1 MIKIKRALI
10 SVADKQGLLNLANY
24 LDQMGVEIIS
34 TGGTA
39 NALKEA
45 GISVIPVSEVTN
57 FPEMLDGRV
66 KTLHP
71 NILAGILAQRIPE
84 HLQQLEVHKIE
95 PIDLVIINLYPF
107 AKTIAKPDVTLEEAI
122 ENIDIGGPTMLRAAA
137 KNYKYVGVVVSPARY
152 EELLMELKKNDGCLS
167 VEFSYKL
174 ACEVFAH
181 TAQYDSIIHQYLE
194 KDPFP
199 ANLNLN
205 YEKIFSLRYG
215 ENPHQQAGFYKDTQ
229 VTVPGIGNAKQLHGK
244 ELSYNNILDLDA
256 ALALARE
263 FEEDSAC
270 AIIKHN
276 NPCGVATGENQLT
289 AYKLAYETDPTSAFG
304 GIIGF
309 NQQVEKSTAEEIVK
323 TFIEAIIAPG
333 FSQEALE
340 ILKTKKDL
348 RLLEVAA
355 WQNYSPTAQTPLATQ
370 QVALRTVGGGGLL
383 VQDSDVQK
391 ITPQN
396 LKIVTKR
403 QPSPQEMKAM
413 LFGWKVAKHVKSNAI
428 VLAKEN
434 RTISIGAGQ
443 TSRVDSVKIAIN
455 KAGAGANAFGTIMAS
470 DAFFPF
476 RDGIDL
482 ADKVGVRA
490 VIQPG
495 GSIRDDEVINAADE
509 YAMTMIFTG
518 IRHFKH

>member
-1 MIKIKRALI
+1 MIKIKQALI
-10 SVADKQGLLNLANY
+10 SVSDKQGLLELANY

-39 NALKEA
+39 KTLKEA
-45 GISVIPVSEVTN
+45 GIAVIPVAEVTN
-57 FPEMLDGRV
+57 FPEMLDGRI

-71 NILAGILAQRIPE
+71 HIHAGILAERIPE
-84 HLQQLEVHKIE
+84 HLQQLEEHKIK
-95 PIDLVIINLYPF
+95 PIDLVVVNLYPF
-107 AKTIAKPDVTLEEAI
+107 AKTITKPDVELEEII
-122 ENIDIGGPTMLRAAA
+122 ENIDIGGPTMIRAAA

-152 EELLMELKKNDGCLS
+152 EELLLELKKNDGCLS
-167 VEFSYKL
+167 LELSYKL
-174 ACEVFAH
+174 ACEAFAH

-194 KDPFP
+194 KNPFP
-199 ANLNLN
+199 LHLNLS
-205 YEKIFSLRYG
+205 YEKVFPLRYG
-215 ENPHQQAGFYKDTQ
+215 ENPHQQAGFYKNTQ
-229 VTVPGIGNAKQLHGK
+229 ITLPGIGNARQLHGK
-244 ELSYNNILDLDA
+244 ELSYNNILDLDS
-256 ALALARE
+256 ALALVGE
-263 FEEDSAC
+263 FEEDFAC

-276 NPCGVATGENQLT
+276 NPCGVAVDEQQLT

-309 NQQVEKSTAEEIVK
+309 NRQVEKSTAEEIIK
-323 TFIEAIIAPG
+323 TFIEAIVAPG

-348 RLLEVAA
+348 RLLEVSA
-355 WQNYSPTAQTPLATQ
+355 WQNQGPLTTYHLPP
-370 QVALRTVGGGGLL
+370 ALRTVGGSGLL
-383 VQDSDVQK
+383 VQDNDLKK
-391 ITPQN
+391 IISQD

-434 RTISIGAGQ
+434 RTIGIGAGQ

-455 KAGAGANAFGTIMAS
+455 KTGSNAFGTIMAS

-495 GSIRDDEVINAADE
+495 GSLRDEEVIKAADE
-509 YAMTMIFTG
+509 YAMTMAFTG

>member
-1 MIKIKRALI
+1 MIKVKRALI
-10 SVADKQGLLNLANY
+10 SVADKQGLLHLANY
-24 LDQMGVEIIS
+24 LDQMGIEIIS

-71 NILAGILAQRIPE
+71 NIHAGILAQRIPE
-84 HLQQLEVHKIE
+84 HLKQLEEHKIQ

-107 AKTIAKPDVTLEEAI
+107 AKTIAKPDVMLEEAI
-122 ENIDIGGPTMLRAAA
+122 ENIDIGGPTMIRAAA

-152 EELLMELKKNDGCLS
+152 EELLLELKKNDGCLS
-167 VEFSYKL
+167 LELSYKL
-174 ACEVFAH
+174 ACEAFAH
-181 TAQYDSIIHQYLE
+181 TAQYDSIIHRYLE

-199 ANLNLN
+199 TNLNLS
-205 YEKIFSLRYG
+205 YEKVFPLRYG

-229 VTVPGIGNAKQLHGK
+229 ITIPGIGNAKQLHGK
-244 ELSYNNILDLDA
+244 ELSYNNILDLDS
-256 ALALARE
+256 ALALVGE
-263 FEEDSAC
+263 FEEDFAC

-276 NPCGVATGENQLT
+276 NPCGVAVDKNQST
-289 AYKLAYETDPTSAFG
+289 AYKLAYETDSTSAFG

-309 NQQVEKSTAEEIVK
+309 NRQVEKSTAEELVK

-348 RLLEVAA
+348 RLLEVSGG
-355 WQNYSPTAQTPLATQ
+355 QNYSPQSTSHLPF
-370 QVALRTVGGGGLL
+370 ALRTVGGGGLL

-391 ITPQN
+391 ITSQD

-403 QPSPQEMKAM
+403 QPSPQELRAM

-434 RTISIGAGQ
+434 RTIGIGAGQ

-455 KAGAGANAFGTIMAS
+455 KASSNAFGTIMAS

-495 GSIRDDEVINAADE
+495 GSIRDEEVINAANE
-509 YAMTMIFTG
+509 YAMTMAFTG

>member
-1 MIKIKRALI
+1 MIRVKRALI
-10 SVADKQGLLNLANY
+10 SVSDKQGLLTLANY
-24 LDQMGVEIIS
+24 LNQTGVEIIS

-45 GISVIPVSEVTN
+45 GITVIPVAEVTN

-71 NILAGILAQRIPE
+71 NIQAGILAQRTPE
-84 HLQQLEVHKIE
+84 HLKQLEEQKIK

-107 AKTIAKPDVTLEEAI
+107 ARTIAKPDVTLEEAI
-122 ENIDIGGPTMLRAAA
+122 ENIDIGGPTMIRAAA

-152 EELLMELKKNDGCLS
+152 EELLLELKKNDGCLS
-167 VEFSYKL
+167 LELSYKL
-174 ACEVFAH
+174 ACEAFAH

-194 KDPFP
+194 KDPLP
-199 ANLNLN
+199 IHLNLS
-205 YEKIFSLRYG
+205 YEKVSPLRYG
-215 ENPHQQAGFYKDTQ
+215 ENSHQQAGFYKNTQ
-229 VTVPGIGNAKQLHGK
+229 ITVPGIGNAKQLHGK
-244 ELSYNNILDLDA
+244 ELSYNNILDLDS
-256 ALALARE
+256 ALALVSE
-263 FEEDSAC
+263 FEEDFAC

-276 NPCGVATGENQLT
+276 NPCGVAVDGNQLT
-289 AYKLAYETDPTSAFG
+289 AYKLAYETDPISAFG

-309 NQQVEKSTAEEIVK
+309 NRQVEKSTAEEIIK

-340 ILKTKKDL
+340 VLKTKKDL
-348 RLLEVAA
+348 RLLEVSS
-355 WQNYSPTAQTPLATQ
+355 WQNHSSPGRLEACPTLL
-370 QVALRTVGGGGLL
+370 ALRTVGGGGLL
-383 VQDSDVQK
+383 VQTHDLKK
-391 ITPQN
+391 ISAQD

-403 QPSPQEMKAM
+403 QPSPQEIKAM
-413 LFGWKVAKHVKSNAI
+413 LFGWKVVKHVRSNAI
-428 VLAKEN
+428 VLVKEN
-434 RTISIGAGQ
+434 RTMGIGAGQ

-455 KAGAGANAFGTIMAS
+455 KAGSNAFGTVMVS

-482 ADKVGVRA
+482 ADKAGVRA
-490 VIQPG
+490 IIQPG
-495 GSIRDDEVINAADE
+495 GSIKDEEIIQAADE
-509 YAMTMIFTG
+509 YAMTMAFTG